1 MYNLSLF
8 LHIISAFFIAYS
20 VLYGSLNSSIKI
32 SSKLFRINLILLSSM
47 SIVSILTAA
56 WIISIANYSHSSFWI
71 TTSYTLWFILIL
83 INEGLI
89 RRKYMNAKK
98 QGIAEISVSIQYI
111 SMSIIVAMLTF
122 LMIYKPT
129 F

>member
-47 SIVSILTAA
+47 SIVSILTAS

-111 SMSIIVAMLTF
+111 SMSIIVAILTF

>member
-71 TTSYTLWFILIL
+71 TTSYALWFILIL